1 MLLKTLQMVNFRQ
14 YKGETK
20 INFSCDKDKNVT
32 IILGDNTF
40 GKTTLLQAFN
50 WCLYGM
56 VMLPN
61 PDMLLNLDV
70 ASSLHECGTTDVE
83 VEITLIHSGIEYML
97 TRTQEYQKKNGNII
111 GLKPQMRVSYKEKD
125 GQTEN
130 IKDTKYET
138 VINTILPKDLSTY
151 FFFDTERVG
160 TISNRKD
167 LAESVKGLL
176 GLSVLDNSIKHLGT
190 RQNKRTVIGQFY
202 SSMDTDGDS
211 KAKDALQRIQDAQ
224 SRREVISTQS
234 DTVISE
240 LKYYENRKEQLE
252 TILRDNQ
259 TTAALQK
266 KKEDIEHR
274 VTQELK
280 AQENT
285 TKALINDFNI
295 GSLHFYSQPLL
306 KQASDFLHKVEV
318 GDKGIKDLTRPTLLD
333 LINRGNCVCG
343 CELIEGSDALKNI
356 YHEMSYVPPE
366 SIGNTVRNYREK
378 LGSFGKDS
386 DRIFKGIQSR
396 YEELYRSKVRIQDW
410 NDELDDISVKIQGKE
425 NMKKFEA
432 ELLDVKGRIREFST
446 RKERLIRED
455 ETSKNDIERYQK
467 IYDSLVAVSSKN
479 KVVMTYIKYA
489 EEICNWLVSTY
500 KEKEIFIREE
510 LEEKVNSI
518 FEQMYHGHRRV
529 SIDSKY
535 QVTLLTTVDDQ
546 EVASGESEGLNR
558 VKNFAFIAGLVS
570 LAKNKIVRKAGE
582 EEFDLS
588 SEPYP
593 LVMDAPFSNADEIH
607 TSNISRVL
615 PEVAEQVIMFVMK
628 KDWRYAEPVIST
640 RVGSRYTLNKISEQH
655 SVLKGE

>member
-1 MLLKTLQMVNFRQ
+1 MLLKSLQMVNFRQ

-20 INFSCDKDKNVT
+20 IVFSCDKDKNVT

-50 WCLYGM
+50 WCLYGEA
-56 VMLPN
+56 MLQN

-70 ASSLHECGTTDVE
+70 VSSLHECGTTDVE
-83 VEITLIHSGIEYML
+83 VEISLIHSGIEYTL
-97 TRTQEYQKKNGNII
+97 TRTQEYQKRNGKII
-111 GLKPQMRVSYKEKD
+111 GLTPQIKVSYKEKD
-125 GQTEN
+125 GQTES
-130 IKDTKYET
+130 IKDTKIDT

-160 TISNRKD
+160 TISDRKD

-190 RQNKRTVIGQFY
+190 RHNKKTVIGQFY
-202 SSMDTDGDS
+202 SSMDTEGDS
-211 KAKDALQRIQDAQ
+211 KAQDALLRIQDAQ
-224 SRREVISTQS
+224 ARREVISTQI
-234 DTVISE
+234 DTVTSE
-240 LKYYENRKEQLE
+240 LNHYEHRKEQIE

-259 TTAALQK
+259 TTTALQK
-266 KKEDIEHR
+266 KKEDIERR

-280 AQENT
+280 AQEST
-285 TKALINDFNI
+285 TRALINDFNM

-306 KQASDFLHKVEV
+306 KQASDFLHEVEV
-318 GDKGIKDLTRPTLLD
+318 DDKGIKDLTRSTLLD
-333 LINRGNCVCG
+333 IINRGKCVCG
-343 CELIEGSDALKNI
+343 RELTEGSEALKNI
-356 YHEMSYVPPE
+356 YNEMSYVPPE

-378 LGSFGKDS
+378 LNSFGKGS
-386 DRIFKGIQSR
+386 DRIFSGIQSR
-396 YEELYRSKVRIQDW
+396 YEELYRSKGRVQDW
-410 NDELDDISVKIQGKE
+410 NDELEDISDKIQGKE

-432 ELLDVKGRIREFST
+432 ELLEVKVRLRELNSK
-446 RKERLIRED
+446 KERLVGED
-455 ETSKNDIERYQK
+455 LVKKNDIERYQK

-479 KVVMTYIKYA
+479 RAVMTYIKYA
-489 EEICNWLVSTY
+489 EEICDWLSSTY
-500 KEKEIFIREE
+500 KEKETFIREE

-518 FEQMYHGHRRV
+518 FEQMYHGRRRV

-558 VKNFAFIAGLVS
+558 VKNFAFIAGLVA
-570 LAKNKIVRKAGE
+570 LAKDKIVSNAGE

-593 LVMDAPFSNADEIH
+593 LVMDAPFSNADETHI
-607 TSNISRVL
+607 SNISRVL

-628 KDWRYAEPVIST
+628 KDWRYAEPVMST
-640 RVGSRYTLNKISEQH
+640 RVGAQYTLNKLSEQH